1 MIRRLLFPV
10 AFAIL
15 ALAQGASAHHN
26 MTALFDFNDRVTLK
40 GTLTKVDW
48 RNPHAHLFVNVPG
61 ENGAVANW
69 AIELESP
76 ILLRRSGWAEDTLV
90 PGDAV
95 NVAGIAARDGTR
107 QLWAESLVQSDGPT
121 CALYKRSRAADAERP
136 TTRAALARPHAEAR

>member
-48 RNPHAHLFVNVPG
+48 RNPHAYLTLDVKNAA
-61 ENGAVANW
+61 GAMESWSAEGPSPTWFRIRDVGKADFEST
-69 AIELESP
+69 IGKELTVELS
-76 ILLRRSGWAEDTLV
+76 R
-90 PGDAV
+90 
-95 NVAGIAARDGTR
+95 ARDH
-107 QLWAESLVQSDGPT
+107 SLSG
-121 CALYKRSRAADAERP
+121 LIRP
-136 TTRAALARPHAEAR
+136 LTLPSGRVVSACPHNC